1 MVDPAGDGVVLLHV
15 TIAMLTLSWVTL
27 SARLAVRKWL
37 KPDAM
42 GADDYL
48 MFAGL
53 PQILYSVTCA
63 LVIVCCFYGAGQLS
77 EDLTPPVIMHGTKLF
92 FIAEFF
98 YSSCTVPIKASIC
111 ITLLRIADSRRRFVW
126 TIWLI
131 IGATAVASI
140 VFILVIANICH
151 PITALWGETTGVC
164 NPILN
169 SSVSFFFS
177 AVSIV
182 TDLALAIL
190 PAILLIPL
198 QMRWRVKISVALML
212 GLAAFASCATIIRLR
227 YLTLYNDQAEF
238 MFSTGQIGL
247 WSVVEEGIGICAGSM
262 PTLKP
267 LLSLSV
273 FGGSTNASR
282 DPSRGTLP
290 LSASNKLKQGE
301 EGEAVKMDTMRSPR
315 SSKNK
320 PRGSSDDDSLKH
332 ILKET
337 RVTVTAETYNSNDDA
352 WSRNQVLGWDSRAGR

>member
-37 KPDAM
+37 KPEAM

-53 PQILYSVTCA
+53 
-63 LVIVCCFYGAGQLS
+63 
-77 EDLTPPVIMHGTKLF
+77 LF

-98 YSSCTVPIKASIC
+98 YSSCTVPIKSSIC

-151 PITALWGETTGVC
+151 PITALWGETAGVC

-267 LLSLSV
+267 LLSLSI

-290 LSASNKLKQGE
+290 LSASNKLRQGE

-315 SSKNK
+315 SSRNK

-352 WSRNQVLGWDSRAGR
+352 WSRNQVLGWDSRVGR

>member
-1 MVDPAGDGVVLLHV
+1 MVDPAGDGVQLLHV

-27 SARLAVRKWL
+27 LTRLAVRRWL
-37 KPDAM
+37 KPEAM
-42 GADDYL
+42 GADDHL

-53 PQILYSVTCA
+53 ILYTVTCC

-77 EDLTPPVIMHGTKLF
+77 KNLSPPTIMHGTKLF

-98 YSSCTVPIKASIC
+98 YSSCTVPIKSSIC

-126 TIWLI
+126 TIWFV
-131 IGATAVASI
+131 IGTTCVAAV

-151 PITALWGETTGVC
+151 PITALWGETGGVC
-164 NPILN
+164 NLTLN

-177 AVSIV
+177 VVSIV
-182 TDLALAIL
+182 TDLILAIL

-198 QMRWRVKISVALML
+198 QMRWRVKISVVLML

-262 PTLKP
+262 PTLRP

-273 FGGSTNASR
+273 FGGSTNASGN
-282 DPSRGTLP
+282 PSRGGTLP
-290 LSASNKLKQGE
+290 LSSANHLQQGE
-301 EGEAVKMDTMRSPR
+301 QGGSVMRMESMRSPR
-315 SSKNK
+315 ESKNK
-320 PRGSSDDDSLKH
+320 PRGSTDDDSLKH

-337 RVTVTAETYNSNDDA
+337 RVTVTAETYTGGDDS
-352 WSRNQVLGWDSRAGR
+352 WSRNQALGWDHRAGR

>member
-27 SARLAVRKWL
+27 CARLSVRKWL
-37 KPDAM
+37 KPEAM
-42 GADDYL
+42 GPDDYL

-53 PQILYSVTCA
+53 LLYSVTCA
-63 LVIVCCFYGAGQLS
+63 LVIVCSFYGAGQPS
-77 EDLTPPVIMHGTKLF
+77 KDLEPTDIMFGTKLF

-98 YSSCTVPIKASIC
+98 YSSCTVPIKSSIC
-111 ITLLRIADSRRRFVW
+111 VTLLRVADSRRRFVW
-126 TIWLI
+126 TIWAI
-131 IGATAVASI
+131 IAATFIASV

-164 NPILN
+164 NPVLN

-198 QMRWRVKISVALML
+198 QMRWRVKISVVLML

-262 PTLKP
+262 PTLRP

-273 FGGSTNASR
+273 FGGSTNASK
-282 DPSRGTLP
+282 DPSRGGTLP
-290 LSASNKLKQGE
+290 LSASNHLNQGE
-301 EGEAVKMDTMRSPR
+301 QGDAVGMETMRT
-315 SSKNK
+315 SKNK
-320 PRGSSDDDSLKH
+320 QRVSSDDDSFKH

-337 RVTVTAETYNSNDDA
+337 RVTVTAETYNVDDDP
-352 WSRNQVLGWDSRAGR
+352 WPRQQVLGWNSHVGR

>member
-1 MVDPAGDGVVLLHV
+1 MVDPAGDGVQLLHV
-15 TIAMLTLSWVTL
+15 TVAMLTLSWVTL

-37 KPDAM
+37 KPEAM

-53 PQILYSVTCA
+53 
-63 LVIVCCFYGAGQLS
+63 
-77 EDLTPPVIMHGTKLF
+77 LF

-98 YSSCTVPIKASIC
+98 YSSCTVPIKSSIC
-111 ITLLRIADSRRRFVW
+111 ITLLRIADARRRFVW
-126 TIWLI
+126 TIWLV

-177 AVSIV
+177 GVSIV
-182 TDLALAIL
+182 TDLTLAIL

-262 PTLKP
+262 PTLRP
-267 LLSLSV
+267 LLSLSI
-273 FGGSTNASR
+273 FGGSTNASD

-290 LSASNKLKQGE
+290 LSASNHLKQGE
-301 EGEAVKMDTMRSPR
+301 QRDAVRMETMRSPR
-315 SSKNK
+315 TSKNRQ
-320 PRGSSDDDSLKH
+320 RGSTDDDSLKH

-337 RVTVTAETYNSNDDA
+337 QVTVTAETYSAGEDS
-352 WSRNQVLGWDSRAGR
+352 WSRSQALGWDHHNGR

>member
-1 MVDPAGDGVVLLHV
+1 MVDPAGDGVLLLHV

-27 SARLAVRKWL
+27 GARLAVRKWL
-37 KPDAM
+37 KPEAM

-48 MFAGL
+48 MFTGL
-53 PQILYSVTCA
+53 ILYSVTCS

-77 EDLTPPVIMHGTKLF
+77 KELTPPDIMQGTKLF

-98 YSSCTVPIKASIC
+98 YSSCTVPIKSSIC
-111 ITLLRIADSRRRFVW
+111 VTLLRIADARRRFVW
-126 TIWLI
+126 TIWFV
-131 IGATAVASI
+131 IGATAVASV

-182 TDLALAIL
+182 TDLTLAVL
-190 PAILLIPL
+190 PAILLMPL
-198 QMRWRVKISVALML
+198 QMRWRVKISVVLML

-262 PTLKP
+262 PTLRP
-267 LLSLSV
+267 LLSLSI
-273 FGGSTNASR
+273 FGGSTNASD

-290 LSASNKLKQGE
+290 LSSSNHLKQGE
-301 EGEAVKMDTMRSPR
+301 QRDAVKMQTMRSPR
-315 SSKNK
+315 ENK
-320 PRGSSDDDSLKH
+320 GRGSTDDDSLKH

-337 RVTVTAETYNSNDDA
+337 QVTVTAETYHAGDDQ
-352 WSRNQVLGWDSRAGR
+352 WSRNQVTGWDSRVSR